1 MRSSALPP
9 SCGSR
14 RALSNAVYAVDRT
27 AVVIVFVSSSQSN
40 QAMNQEPVSP
50 IEEPPL
56 RRDVLRFFIGFA
68 VPPVIIIAAMAAV
81 AGKTGIE
88 KGLSRFLQPDALFWC
103 VLTGVVALGFRR
115 GRVGIALVV
124 AWLVY
129 TVGGSPLLIGQV
141 NQWLEAPYLAVR
153 PLERSEP
160 LRYTVVLGGG
170 ASIGGNQ
177 EPQLGGSGDRVMV
190 AARLLL
196 SGKTETLICTGAP
209 IAGLS
214 RPGLP
219 TAGEQTERMLLDLGA
234 NPDSIVMIGGRN
246 TSEEMIAIRELFE
259 ERGLPADE
267 PLGVVTSAWHMRRA
281 MRLAGAQ
288 GLNAQP
294 LPADFRTSPSWIT
307 PTSFVPSADAML
319 DWGSA
324 VRELVAGFVGR

>member
-1 MRSSALPP
+1 
-9 SCGSR
+9 
-14 RALSNAVYAVDRT
+14 
-27 AVVIVFVSSSQSN
+27 
-40 QAMNQEPVSP
+40 MNQGPVSP

-141 NQWLEAPYLAVR
+141 NQWLEAPYLTVR
-153 PLERSEP
+153 PLERSEQ

-170 ASIGGNQ
+170 TSIGGNQ

-259 ERGLPADE
+259 ERLPADE
-267 PLGVVTSAWHMRRA
+267 PLGVVTSLAHAASHAIGRR
-281 MRLAGAQ
+281 AQ

-307 PTSFVPSADAML
+307 PTSFVPSSRRDVGL
-319 DWGSA
+319 GSA